1 MSVAGNTQA
10 DAAEKPAGERIAKVI
25 ARSGLCSR
33 REAEELI
40 LAKRVK
46 LNGELVTSPALD
58 ITPGDKVLVDNEPL
72 PKREPPRLWRYH
84 KPKARVTTHKDPE
97 GRQTVFEDLP
107 GDLPRLISV
116 GRLDYNTEGL
126 LLLTNDGELARHLE
140 LPATGWARRYRVR
153 AHGNVEQAAL
163 DTLAAGITIDGV
175 TYGAIEATLERT
187 QGGNV
192 WIAVMIREGKNR
204 EIRRVMD
211 HLGLSVNRLIRVSYG
226 PFMLGDL
233 EPGEI
238 EEVKPRILMDQLG
251 PQMTAELGVEPGP
264 RRPREDKLAA
274 KSAARSPRERQ
285 GAGERRAREGGARK
299 APEYLGRSRAEERFQ
314 RDHARSVDRKPFAD
328 ERAPRGRSRD
338 DISDRARPGG
348 RFDRADDTERPLK
361 TRRILP
367 MDSATGEAPRIE
379 EYRDPP
385 PRRGKGQFPPR
396 GAGRDGKRGERGA
409 MAGEPSRDGMRGE
422 RSSARAQQ
430 SEAGEYKPRR
440 RPLAKPDFRQREEAD
455 LRPPSRGDRGPR
467 KHAGE
472 RKPWA
477 RGDRGEKPVEARNT
491 ASASAKPWERRE
503 RPQRGEGGEKRTDR
517 TGTRRDFKPRNE
529 GSQKRRVFEARTPRT
544 EGGEKRAD
552 FRPRAPRA
560 ESDGDRRDFKPRQA
574 RSESNERGAGR
585 GESRSGP
592 WKPRADGTRAGA
604 SAPRTGK
611 SPRTG
616 QRPARGD
623 TSATTRRTRNDAAPA
638 SRAPRPG
645 GTSPRPASR
654 PRKPEDDA

>member
-10 DAAEKPAGERIAKVI
+10 DGAEKPAGERIAKVI

-46 LNGELVTSPALD
+46 LNGELVASPALD
-58 ITPGDKVLVDNEPL
+58 ITPHDKVLVDNEPL

-163 DTLAAGITIDGV
+163 DTLAEGITIDGI
-175 TYGAIEATLERT
+175 TYGAIEATLERS

-264 RRPREDKLAA
+264 RRPRAEKSVA
-274 KSAARSPRERQ
+274 KAPSRTAGDRK
-285 GAGERRAREGGARK
+285 GAGERRPADGGARK
-299 APEYLGRSRAEERFQ
+299 APEYLGRPRAGERFQ
-314 RDHARSVDRKPFAD
+314 RDQARTLDRKPSSGNA
-328 ERAPRGRSRD
+328 APRGDNRNAS
-338 DISDRARPGG
+338 SDRAARPVG
-348 RFDRADDTERPLK
+348 RFDRVDEADRPLK

-385 PRRGKGQFPPR
+385 PRQGKGGFPARGPR
-396 GAGRDGKRGERGA
+396 RDPTRGDRNAPRTQQE
-409 MAGEPSRDGMRGE
+409 GET
-422 RSSARAQQ
+422 
-430 SEAGEYKPRR
+430 GEYKPRR
-440 RPLAKPDFRQREEAD
+440 RPLAKPGFRQREEAD
-455 LRPPSRGDRGPR
+455 LRPPSR
-467 KHAGE
+467 AGRPPSKAGQ
-472 RKPWA
+472 RKPWTG
-477 RGDRGEKPVEARNT
+477 RDRSEKSMEAPSE
-491 ASASAKPWERRE
+491 ASADAKPWGRRE
-503 RPQRGEGGEKRTDR
+503 RLPRVEGGEKRSDR
-517 TGTRRDFKPRNE
+517 KPPRRDFKPRAEHTERSEERSAPRPRLQPFKAGARSDPRARRPRDEARGQPRGE
-529 GSQKRRVFEARTPRT
+529 GSEKRRDLTPRTPRA
-544 EGGEKRAD
+544 EGDQKRSD
-552 FRPRAPRA
+552 FRPRPPR
-560 ESDGDRRDFKPRQA
+560 GDEP
-574 RSESNERGAGR
+574 
-585 GESRSGP
+585 
-592 WKPRADGTRAGA
+592 
-604 SAPRTGK
+604 SAPR
-611 SPRTG
+611 R
-616 QRPARGD
+616 A
-623 TSATTRRTRNDAAPA
+623 RNDAAPA
-638 SRAPRPG
+638 PRDPRPARTSPRRAPRPRNPG
-645 GTSPRPASR
+645 
-654 PRKPEDDA
+654 DDA